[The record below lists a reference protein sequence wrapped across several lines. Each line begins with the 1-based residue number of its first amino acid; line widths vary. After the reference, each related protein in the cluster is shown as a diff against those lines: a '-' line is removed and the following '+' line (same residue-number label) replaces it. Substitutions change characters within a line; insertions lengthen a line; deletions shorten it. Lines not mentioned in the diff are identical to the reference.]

1 MKVRTRDFI
10 YTTDDLFFASTNYIH
25 PEDRFISFLRY
36 IPDENGDREKNGKTY
51 SKVTSE
57 EAYDYLKKNHP
68 DYLYFCE
75 VSQVEMMGV
84 PHIKV
89 KEIIKPEER
98 LAEIKKAEEKKPSDN
113 LLIKK
118 LLKVADFFH
127 CKARIDYNNLG
138 ISGSILPNLQ
148 KDGVSDID
156 FVVYGLKNHRKAM
169 KTFEEFKNK
178 EVKIKKLKKN
188 EAWEIEEEG
197 EEEKEEIITL
207 NPIQDSYWE
216 RIYNKRMKDSS
227 LTKEEFC
234 WYEDRKNNRGIIEGT
249 LFDILATRNWGEI
262 QGTWGD
268 TKYEPIG
275 IAKIEATIENAIA
288 SYDNPAS
295 YKVKNLD
302 ILEADEGNRNNIGK
316 INEIVS
322 FTHTYAGQAIEEERI
337 IAKGKIEKILKDID
351 GERIENYRLVVGT
364 TRESI
369 DEFIKL
375 KNLPK

>member
-10 YTTDDLFFASTNYIH
+10 YTIDDLFFASTNYIH

-36 IPDENGDREKNGKTY
+36 IPDEKGDRVKNGKRY

-57 EAYDYLKKNHP
+57 EAYAYLRKYYP
-68 DYLYFCE
+68 EYLYFCD

-84 PHIKV
+84 PLDKV
-89 KEIIKPEER
+89 EEIIKPEER
-98 LAEIKKAEEKKPSDN
+98 LYEIMFQEGENTTNNP
-113 LLIKK
+113 LIEK
-118 LLKVADFFH
+118 LLKIVNFFH
-127 CKARIDYNNLG
+127 YKAGIDYENLG

-148 KDGVSDID
+148 KQTVSDID

-169 KTFEEFKNK
+169 ETFEKFKSTETEIKIEDGNK
-178 EVKIKKLKKN
+178 TKQ
-188 EAWEIEEEG
+188 
-197 EEEKEEIITL
+197 EKITL

-249 LFDILATRNWGEI
+249 LFDILATRNWDEI

-268 TKYEPIG
+268 TRYEPVG
-275 IAKIEATIENAIA
+275 IAKVEAVVEDAIA
-288 SYDNPAS
+288 SFDNPAT
-295 YKVKNLD
+295 YKVKNLNV
-302 ILEADEGNRNNIGK
+302 LEVVKGDKNLIK
-316 INEIVS
+316 EISEISS
-322 FTHTYAGQAIEEERI
+322 FTHTYAGQAIEKEEI
-337 IAKGKIEKILKDID
+337 IAKGRVERVLRKTAT
-351 GERIENYRLVVGT
+351 GEEESYRLIVGT

-375 KNLPK
+375 K

>member
-36 IPDENGDREKNGKTY
+36 VPDENGDREKNGKTY

-57 EAYDYLKKNHP
+57 EAYDYLRKNHP
-68 DYLYFCE
+68 EYLYFCE

-84 PHIKV
+84 PHNKV

-98 LAEIKKAEEKKPSDN
+98 LTDIKEAEEKEPSN
-113 LLIKK
+113 NPLIEK

-127 CKARIDYNNLG
+127 YKTGIDYNNLG

-148 KDGVSDID
+148 KDTVSDID

-178 EVKIKKLKKN
+178 EVKIKKLEKNGAGKKK
-188 EAWEIEEEG
+188 
-197 EEEKEEIITL
+197 EKEEKITL

-216 RIYNKRMKDSS
+216 QIYNKRMKDSS
-227 LTKEEFC
+227 LTKKEFC

-249 LFDILATRNWGEI
+249 LFDILATRSWDEI

-268 TKYEPIG
+268 TRYEPIG
-275 IAKIEATIENAIA
+275 IAKIEATIEDAIA

-295 YKVKNLD
+295 YKVKDLD
-302 ILEADEGNRNNIGK
+302 VLEVDEGNTNDIGK
-316 INEIVS
+316 INEIAS
-322 FTHTYAGQAIEEERI
+322 FTHTYAGQAIEKERI
-337 IAKGKIEKILKDID
+337 IAKGKVEKVLKDID
-351 GERIENYRLVVGT
+351 GNKVESYRLIVGT

-369 DEFIKL
+369 NEFIKL